1 MAVIIHDACP
11 ACTYDL
17 TVFLGNKDV
26 VILIVTKVGDLN
38 LMLRSVYYLIG
49 RRRLT
54 LRHKDCIIEEIIKIR
69 PVPLSHL
76 PYCHFVL
83 AFALISVAVN
93 LSTATPSHIL
103 SLIS

>member
-1 MAVIIHDACP
+1 MAIVIHDARP

-26 VILIVTKVGDLN
+26 VILIVTKVGDIN
-38 LMLRSVYYLIG
+38 LKLRPLYYLIG

-54 LRHKDCIIEEIIKIR
+54 FRHEDRIIEKIIKIR
-69 PVPLSHL
+69 PVPLNHL

-93 LSTATPSHIL
+93 LSTVTPSHIL